1 MSRFWVS
8 HILRHPFLTQIT
20 QQEAFSFT
28 MNLRTIF
35 LFLTAF
41 LLIFNQAQASIPP
54 RIGWWKFDNASDLQ
68 QAETGFGIDLT
79 LIGSHTSAPG
89 PEAGNG
95 AVLIGAGSYYKMQHQ
110 ISANGGGSK
119 VNEYTLQFDFKI
131 PANGVWHTFF
141 QTDINNSND
150 GDFFINT
157 SGNIGVAAVGYGTY
171 QIIPGEWY
179 RLIVSVKNG
188 SHFTYYLD
196 GELVINGN
204 VQAIDDRFSLE
215 NLLLIFADDDG
226 EDSDIICSELAV
238 WDQPLTAEQAAELG
252 GFGHNAGPFMM
263 TRIPYLQAQ
272 GTNTMTVCWHDIS
285 TSGTKVQYGLDST
298 LGLVMTGT
306 NEVIS
311 DPYRWHTVK
320 LNGLQPNTRYFY
332 KVQSGG
338 AESAIYAFKT
348 LPDPAYTGKLRFVL
362 LSDTHATDTTMA
374 GKVLRAAKD
383 KITELYGPAIENH
396 VNGIFHSGDVVVS
409 GDIPGQYTKQYFKP
423 LSALSPYIP
432 TMVVAGNHEGESP
445 YFYQYLKLDDQSAF
459 PQLTSLKEKV
469 WFLKTG
475 NSLFIGM
482 NTNIIDPYGAA
493 QANWLNAKLNEAE
506 NDSTIDFVF
515 IFFHHPPFSELW
527 VVGGTDYVVNVLF
540 PIIKKYTKVQQM
552 HYGHTH
558 GFERGTI
565 TSEQTGAG
573 FRIICGGGGG
583 GPNDPWREG
592 ENRDFNDIHKTLN
605 HYFFQILEIDIQNHT
620 FRNSMY
626 SLGNNNDP
634 RISELMDTWY
644 KSKNQAGP
652 ETPELENFEIAENH
666 IQFNTSEFSGSDSLM
681 SVHFQVIDSL
691 QSSNIVLDSITHWT
705 NIYNIDQYY
714 KPVDVNKGINLLQSK
729 ISLSQ
734 LSAGKE
740 YYFRVRYRDHNL
752 KWSEWSALTS
762 FSTLGTDEFQG
773 MQRGYYLEQNI
784 PNPFRN
790 QTKFTYK
797 VPEKCE
803 VIFRIYDKNQRI
815 ISEINEGVK
824 DKGTYTFDFNAENLA
839 SDVYI
844 YEMNANN
851 LSVSKK
857 MIHVK

>member
-1 MSRFWVS
+1 
-8 HILRHPFLTQIT
+8 
-20 QQEAFSFT
+20 
-28 MNLRTIF
+28 MNLRTIS
-35 LFLTAF
+35 LILTSF
-41 LLIFNQAQASIPP
+41 LLIYYQAQATVPP
-54 RIGWWKFDNASDLQ
+54 RVGWWKFDSAADLQ
-68 QAETGFGIDLT
+68 KAETGFGIDLT
-79 LIGSHTSAPG
+79 LVGSHTSATG

-95 AVLIGAGSYYKMQHQ
+95 SVLIGAGSYYKMQHQ

-131 PANGVWHTFF
+131 PANGVWHAFF

-157 SGNIGVAAVGYGTY
+157 SGNMGVAAVGYGTY

-196 GELVINGN
+196 GQLVMNGN

-252 GFGHNAGPFMM
+252 GFGHNAGLFMM

-348 LPDPAYTGKLRFVL
+348 LPDPTYSGKLRFVL

-383 KITELYGPAIENH
+383 KITELYGPDIENH
-396 VNGIFHSGDVVVS
+396 VNVIFHSGDVVVS

-423 LSALSPYIP
+423 LSALSSYIP

-515 IFFHHPPFSELW
+515 LFFHHPPFSELW

-565 TSEQTGAG
+565 NSEQTGAG

-605 HYFFQILEIDIQNHT
+605 HYFFQILEIDIENHS

-634 RISELMDTWY
+634 RNSELMDTWY
-644 KSKNQAGP
+644 KSKNQTGP
-652 ETPELENFEIAENH
+652 ET
-666 IQFNTSEFSGSDSLM
+666 
-681 SVHFQVIDSL
+681 
-691 QSSNIVLDSITHWT
+691 
-705 NIYNIDQYY
+705 
-714 KPVDVNKGINLLQSK
+714 
-729 ISLSQ
+729 
-734 LSAGKE
+734 
-740 YYFRVRYRDHNL
+740 R
-752 KWSEWSALTS
+752 
-762 FSTLGTDEFQG
+762 
-773 MQRGYYLEQNI
+773 
-784 PNPFRN
+784 
-790 QTKFTYK
+790 
-797 VPEKCE
+797 
-803 VIFRIYDKNQRI
+803 
-815 ISEINEGVK
+815 
-824 DKGTYTFDFNAENLA
+824 
-839 SDVYI
+839 
-844 YEMNANN
+844 
-851 LSVSKK
+851 
-857 MIHVK
+857 

>member
-1 MSRFWVS
+1 
-8 HILRHPFLTQIT
+8 
-20 QQEAFSFT
+20 
-28 MNLRTIF
+28 MNLRTVF
-35 LFLTAF
+35 LILTAF

-54 RIGWWKFDNASDLQ
+54 RLGWWKFDNASDLQ

-79 LIGSHTSAPG
+79 LVGSHTSAPG

-196 GELVINGN
+196 GQLVMNGN

-226 EDSDIICSELAV
+226 EDSDIVCSELAV
-238 WDQPLTAEQAAELG
+238 WDRPLTAEQAAELG

-285 TSGTKVQYGLDST
+285 ASGTKVQYGLDST

-348 LPDPAYTGKLRFVL
+348 LPDPTYTGKLRFVL

-383 KITELYGPAIENH
+383 KITELYGPDLENH

-475 NSLFIGM
+475 NSLFVGM

-515 IFFHHPPFSELW
+515 LFFHHPPFSELW

-605 HYFFQILEIDIQNHT
+605 HYFFQILEIDIQNHSY
-620 FRNSMY
+620 RNSMY

-666 IQFNTSEFSGSDSLM
+666 IQFNTSEFLGSDSLM

-691 QSSNIVLDSITHWT
+691 QSSNIVLDSITHWS

-714 KPVDVNKGINLLQSK
+714 KPVDSNKGINLLQSK

-734 LSAGKE
+734 LSTGKE

-752 KWSEWSALTS
+752 NWSEWSALTS

-824 DKGTYTFDFNAENLA
+824 DKGTYTLDFNADNLA

>member
-1 MSRFWVS
+1 MKMHNIPVFAKSMIFAIG
-8 HILRHPFLTQIT
+8 ILCSLHSMA
-20 QQEAFSFT
+20 QQLA
-28 MNLRTIF
+28 
-35 LFLTAF
+35 
-41 LLIFNQAQASIPP
+41 IPE
-54 RIGWWKFDNASDLQ
+54 RIGWWKFDNSADLKK
-68 QAETGFGIDLT
+68 AETGFGMDLT
-79 LIGSHTSAPG
+79 LVGSHVAAAG
-89 PEAGNG
+89 PETGNG
-95 AVLIGAGSYYKMQHQ
+95 AVRIGTGSYYKMQHQ
-110 ISANGGGSK
+110 ISPNGGGIK
-119 VNEYTLQFDFKI
+119 VNEYTLQYDFKI
-131 PANGVWHTFF
+131 AANGVWHAFF

-150 GDFFINT
+150 ADFFINT
-157 SGNIGVAAVGYGTY
+157 SGNMGVAAVGYGAY
-171 QIIPGEWY
+171 QINPNEWY

-188 SHFTYYLD
+188 SHFTFYLD
-196 GELVINGN
+196 GELVLNGN
-204 VQAIDDRFSLE
+204 IQAVDDRFSLE
-215 NLLLIFADDDG
+215 NLLLVFADDDG
-226 EDSDIICSELAV
+226 EDSEIYCSELAI
-238 WDQPLTAEQAAELG
+238 WDQALSSEQAAELG

-285 TSGTKVQYGLDST
+285 QTGTKVQYGFDSA
-298 LGLVMTGT
+298 LSLVMTGT
-306 NEVIS
+306 SELVS

-320 LNGLQPNTRYFY
+320 LTGLQANTRYFY

-338 AESAIYAFKT
+338 AESGMYSFKT
-348 LPDPAYTGKLRFVL
+348 LPDSSYTGKLRFVL

-374 GKVLRAAKD
+374 GKVLRAARD
-383 KITELYGPAIENH
+383 KITGLYGPDIENH
-396 VNGIFHSGDVVVS
+396 INGIFHSGDVVVS

-432 TMVVAGNHEGESP
+432 TMGVAGNHEGESP

-459 PQLTSLKEKV
+459 PQITNLKEKV
-469 WFLKTG
+469 WRLRVG
-475 NSLFIGM
+475 NSLFIGL
-482 NTNIIDPYGAA
+482 NTNIIDSYGAA
-493 QANWLNAKLNEAE
+493 QANWLNAKLNETE
-506 NDSTIDFVF
+506 NDTTIDFVF
-515 IFFHHPPFSELW
+515 LFFHHPPLSELW
-527 VVGGTDYVVNVLF
+527 VVGGTDYVMNVLI
-540 PIIKKYTKVQQM
+540 PIVKKYTKVQMM

-565 TSEQTGAG
+565 TSEKPGG
-573 FRIICGGGGG
+573 DFRIICGGGGG

-592 ENRDFNDIHKTLN
+592 ENQDFNDIHKTLN
-605 HYFFQILEIDIQNHT
+605 HYFFQILEIDIANHSCL
-620 FRNSMY
+620 NSMY

-634 RISELMDTWY
+634 RNSELMDTWY

-652 ETPELENFEIAENH
+652 ETPELINFESVENQIH
-666 IQFNTSEFSGSDSLM
+666 FNTSGFSGPDSLM
-681 SVHFQVIDSL
+681 SVQFQVIDSL
-691 QSSNIVLDSITHWT
+691 QSSKIVLDSITHWT

-729 ISLSQ
+729 IALSQ

-762 FSTLGTDEFQG
+762 FSSVGTDEFQG
-773 MQRGYYLEQNI
+773 MQQGYYLEQNI

-803 VIFRIYDKNQRI
+803 VIFRVYDKNMRI
-815 ISEINEGVK
+815 IMEINEGVK
-824 DKGTYTFDFNAENLA
+824 LKGTYTLDFNAENLA

-857 MIHVK
+857 MIHIK

>member
-1 MSRFWVS
+1 M
-8 HILRHPFLTQIT
+8 I
-20 QQEAFSFT
+20 
-28 MNLRTIF
+28 LRTIC
-35 LFLTAF
+35 LILTTF
-41 LLIFNQAQASIPP
+41 LLFIGELQSAIPD
-54 RIGWWKFDNASDLQ
+54 RAGWWKFDNAADLQ
-68 QAETGFGIDLT
+68 KAEPGFGIDLT
-79 LIGSHTSAPG
+79 LVGSHTATPG
-89 PEAGNG
+89 HEAGDG
-95 AVLIGAGSYYKMQHQ
+95 AVLIGPGSYYKMQHQ

-150 GDFFINT
+150 GDLFINT
-157 SGNIGVAAVGYGTY
+157 SGNIGVAAAGYGTY

-196 GELVINGN
+196 GQLVMNGN
-204 VQAIDDRFSLE
+204 FQAIDDRFSLE
-215 NLLLIFADDDG
+215 NLLLVFADEDG

-238 WDQPLTAEQAAELG
+238 WDHPLTAEQAAELG
-252 GFGHNAGPFMM
+252 GFGHITGPFVM

-285 TSGTKVQYGLDST
+285 TTGTGVQYGLDST
-298 LGLVMTGT
+298 LGLAMTGSS
-306 NEVIS
+306 EVIS

-338 AESAIYAFKT
+338 AESAMYAFKT
-348 LPDPAYTGKLRFVL
+348 LPDPTYKGKLRFLL

-383 KITELYGPAIENH
+383 KITELYGPDIENH
-396 VNGIFHSGDVVVS
+396 VSGIFHSGDVVVS
-409 GDIPGQYTKQYFKP
+409 GNIPGQYSKQYFKP
-423 LSALSPYIP
+423 LSALSSNIP

-459 PQLTSLKEKV
+459 PQLPSLKEKV
-469 WFLKTG
+469 WFLKAG

-493 QANWLNAKLNEAE
+493 QANWLNAKLNEPE

-515 IFFHHPPFSELW
+515 LFFHHPPFSELW

-552 HYGHTH
+552 YYGHTH

-565 TSEQTGAG
+565 TSGDGGAD
-573 FRIICGGGGG
+573 FRIICSGGGG

-592 ENRDFNDIHKTLN
+592 ENRDFNDIHKTFN
-605 HYFFQILEIDIQNHT
+605 HYFFQILEIDIENHS

-634 RISELMDTWY
+634 RNSELMDTWY

-652 ETPELENFEIAENH
+652 ETPGLLNFEITGNH
-666 IQFNTSEFSGSDSLM
+666 IQFNTSEFSGPDSLM

-691 QSSNIVLDSITHWT
+691 QSSNIVIDSITHWT
-705 NIYNIDQYY
+705 NIYNIDQYF
-714 KPVDVNKGINLLQSK
+714 KPVDMNKGINLLQST
-729 ISLSQ
+729 ISLAQ
-734 LSAGKE
+734 LTEGKN

-752 KWSEWSALTS
+752 KWSDWSGLTS
-762 FSTLGTDEFQG
+762 FSILGTEEIQG
-773 MQRGYYLEQNI
+773 RQQGYYLDQNI

-790 QTKFTYK
+790 HTKFTYRI
-797 VPEKCE
+797 PEKCE
-803 VIFRIYDKNQRI
+803 VIFRVYDKNHRI
-815 ISEINEGVK
+815 IMEINEGIK
-824 DKGTYTFDFNAENLA
+824 DKGTHILDFNAENLA
-839 SDVYI
+839 SDIYV
-844 YEMNANN
+844 YEMNAKNVT
-851 LSVSKK
+851 LSKK
-857 MIHVK
+857 MLLIN

>member
-1 MSRFWVS
+1 MKMKYITAAGRSLVFTLAIVYSLVS
-8 HILRHPFLTQIT
+8 AA
-20 QQEAFSFT
+20 QQAT
-28 MNLRTIF
+28 VPTRV
-35 LFLTAF
+35 
-41 LLIFNQAQASIPP
+41 
-54 RIGWWKFDNASDLQ
+54 GWWKFNNPADLL

-79 LIGSHTSAPG
+79 LVGSHTSAPG

-95 AVLIGAGSYYKMQHQ
+95 SVRIGTGSHYKMQHQ
-110 ISANGGGSK
+110 IPANGGGSK

-157 SGNIGVAAVGYGTY
+157 SGNMGVAAVGYSAY
-171 QIIPGEWY
+171 QIIPNEWY
-179 RLIVSVKNG
+179 RLIISVKNG
-188 SHFTYYLD
+188 DHFTYYLD
-196 GELVINGN
+196 GEMVLNGN
-204 VQAIDDRFSLE
+204 IQAIDDRFSLE
-215 NLLLIFADDDG
+215 NLLLVFADEDG
-226 EDSDIICSELAV
+226 EDSEIYCSELAI
-238 WDQPLTAEQAAELG
+238 WDQALSSEQAAELG
-252 GFGHNAGPFMM
+252 GFGHNAGPFVM

-272 GTNTMTVCWHDIS
+272 GSSTMTVCWHDIS
-285 TSGTKVQYGLDST
+285 ASGTKVQYGIDST
-298 LGLVMTGT
+298 LGQVMIGT

-338 AESAIYAFKT
+338 AESAVYAFKT
-348 LPDPAYTGKLRFVL
+348 LPDPTYTGKLRFVL

-383 KITELYGPAIENH
+383 KITELYGPDIENH

-423 LSALSPYIP
+423 LSALSAYIP

-445 YFYQYLKLDDQSAF
+445 YFYKYLKLDDQSAF
-459 PQLTSLKEKV
+459 PQIANLKEKV
-469 WFLKTG
+469 WWLRAG
-475 NSLFIGM
+475 NSLFIGL
-482 NTNIIDPYGAA
+482 NTNIIDSYGTA
-493 QANWLNAKLNEAE
+493 QANWLNAKLNETE
-506 NDSTIDFVF
+506 SDSTIDFVF
-515 IFFHHPPFSELW
+515 LFFHHPPISELW

-565 TSEQTGAG
+565 TSEQTGAD

-583 GPNDPWREG
+583 GLNDPWQEG

-605 HYFFQILEIDIQNHT
+605 HYFFQILEVDIQNHS

-634 RISELMDTWY
+634 RNSELMDTWY

-652 ETPELENFEIAENH
+652 ETPELKNFEIAENH
-666 IQFNTSEFSGSDSLM
+666 IRFNTSEFSGPDSLM

-691 QSSNIVLDSITHWT
+691 QSSNIVIDSITHWS
-705 NIYNIDQYY
+705 NIYNIDQNY
-714 KPVDVNKGINLLQSK
+714 KPVDINKGINLLQSK

-734 LSAGKE
+734 LSTGKE

-752 KWSEWSALTS
+752 KWSEWSALKS
-762 FSTLGTDEFQG
+762 FSKLGTVEIQG
-773 MQRGYYLEQNI
+773 MQQGYYLEQNI

-797 VPEKCE
+797 VPETCE
-803 VIFRIYDKNQRI
+803 VIFRVYDKNQRI
-815 ISEINEGVK
+815 IMEINEGIK
-824 DKGTYTFDFNAENLA
+824 DKGEYALVLDAENLPG
-839 SDVYI
+839 DVYI
-844 YEMNANN
+844 YELNANN
-851 LSVSKK
+851 ISVSKK
-857 MIHVK
+857 MIHIK

>member
-1 MSRFWVS
+1 
-8 HILRHPFLTQIT
+8 
-20 QQEAFSFT
+20 
-28 MNLRTIF
+28 MNLRTIYII
-35 LFLTAF
+35 LTTF
-41 LLIFNQAQASIPP
+41 LLNAVEVQSSVPV
-54 RIGWWKFDNASDLQ
+54 RVGWWKFDNAADLQ
-68 QAETGFGIDLT
+68 KAEPGFGIDLT
-79 LIGSHTSAPG
+79 LVGSHTATPG
-89 PEAGNG
+89 HEAGDG
-95 AVLIGAGSYYKMQHQ
+95 AVLIGPGSYYKMQHQ

-150 GDFFINT
+150 GDLFINT
-157 SGNIGVAAVGYGTY
+157 SGNIGVAAAGYGTY

-196 GELVINGN
+196 GQLVKNGN
-204 VQAIDDRFSLE
+204 IQAIDDRFSLE
-215 NLLLIFADDDG
+215 NLLLVFADEDG

-238 WDQPLTAEQAAELG
+238 WDQSLTAEHAAELG
-252 GFGHNAGPFMM
+252 GFGHITGPFVM

-285 TSGTKVQYGLDST
+285 TTGTRVQYGLDST
-298 LGLVMTGT
+298 LGLVITGT
-306 NEVIS
+306 SEVIS

-320 LNGLQPNTRYFY
+320 FNGLQPNTRYFY

-348 LPDPAYTGKLRFVL
+348 LPDSTYKGKLRFVL

-374 GKVLRAAKD
+374 GKVLRATKD
-383 KITELYGPAIENH
+383 KITELYGSDIENH

-423 LSALSPYIP
+423 LSALSSFIP

-459 PQLTSLKEKV
+459 PQLPSLKEKV
-469 WFLKTG
+469 WFLKAG

-515 IFFHHPPFSELW
+515 LFFHHPPFSELW

-565 TSEQTGAG
+565 TSGEEGAD

-583 GPNDPWREG
+583 GYYDPWREG
-592 ENRDFNDIHKTLN
+592 ENWDFNDIHKTFN
-605 HYFFQILEIDIQNHT
+605 HYFFQILEIDIENHS
-620 FRNSMY
+620 FLNSMY

-634 RISELMDTWY
+634 RNSELMDTWY

-652 ETPELENFEIAENH
+652 ETPELVNFEISENIIH
-666 IQFNTSEFSGSDSLM
+666 FITSEFSGPDSLM

-691 QSSNIVLDSITHWT
+691 QSSIVVIDSISHWT

-714 KPVDVNKGINLLQSK
+714 KPVDLNKGINLLQST
-729 ISLSQ
+729 ISFSQ
-734 LSAGKE
+734 LTEGKK
-740 YYFRVRYRDHNL
+740 YYFRARYRDHNL
-752 KWSEWSALTS
+752 KWSDWSGLTG
-762 FSTLGTDEFQG
+762 FSTLGTDEIQG
-773 MQRGYYLEQNI
+773 RQQGYYLDQNI

-790 QTKFTYK
+790 HTTFNYK
-797 VPEKCE
+797 IPEKCE
-803 VIFRIYDKNQRI
+803 VIFRVYDKNQRI
-815 ISEINEGVK
+815 IREINEGVK
-824 DKGTYTFDFNAENLA
+824 DKGTYTLYFNAENLT

-851 LSVSKK
+851 LTMSKK
-857 MIHVK
+857 MIHIK